1 MTSQVIVKRIN
12 LLLLFLVILDLILSA
27 ICLLRPDLWVKLMHG
42 AEYVD
47 SLGLIRRMGA
57 VWLAFF
63 VFQLAALLFWQKH
76 SYLLVL
82 VAGIRLTEIFSDW
95 FYWYFAEHLTWFAHF
110 GLLVSPPSNLLFG
123 IILIKAYQKT
133 NDIKR
138 NTGSE

>member
-1 MTSQVIVKRIN
+1 MNTEKNIKFIN

-42 AEYVD
+42 TEYSD

-63 VFQLAALLFWQKH
+63 VFQLVALLFWQKH

-82 VAGIRLTEIFSDW
+82 VAGIRLTEVFSDW
-95 FYWYFAEHLTWFAHF
+95 FYWYFTEYLTGFAHF
-110 GLLVSPPSNLLFG
+110 GLLISPPSNLLFG
-123 IILIKAYQKT
+123 IILIKAYKKM
-133 NDIKR
+133 N
-138 NTGSE
+138 G

>member
-1 MTSQVIVKRIN
+1 MNPQPNIKIIN
-12 LLLLFLVILDLILSA
+12 LLLIFLVILDVALSG
-27 ICLLRPDLWVKLMHG
+27 ICLFRPDLWVTLMHG
-42 AEYVD
+42 TQYFD

-57 VWLAFF
+57 VWLAFV
-63 VFQLAALLFWQKH
+63 VFQFAALLFWRKH
-76 SYLLVL
+76 NYLLVL

-133 NDIKR
+133 NIKLTDG
-138 NTGSE
+138 NS